1 MCAREPVVPADFPER
16 LGGGVNRSQLVE
28 EIASTTGLGRREAGD
43 AVDAFTSMVSSQ
55 VRAGNKV
62 TIYGFGSFSPTAHKA
77 RTGRNP
83 RTGDP
88 VKIPASKGI
97 RFSAAAGL
105 KEELNSKKSAAK
117 KTAQAK
123 VAKVSTAKA
132 AKAAPAKATAK
143 QVAAPLKK
151 AAPTRAVQP
160 APKKATASK
169 VAPAKPAAKKTAPAN
184 KSVAATKATRSTVK
198 ATKR

>member
-28 EIASTTGLGRREAGD
+28 EIASTTGLGRREAGE
-43 AVDAFTSMVSSQ
+43 AVDAFTSTVSSQ
-55 VRAGNKV
+55 VKAGNKV

-123 VAKVSTAKA
+123 A
-132 AKAAPAKATAK
+132 AKASAAKAVKVAPAKATAK
-143 QVAAPLKK
+143 QVPAALKK
-151 AAPTRAVQP
+151 SASARAVQAGP
-160 APKKATASK
+160 NKA
-169 VAPAKPAAKKTAPAN
+169 VATKAGAAKKTAPAN
-184 KSVAATKATRSTVK
+184 KSATAAKATRSTAK
-198 ATKR
+198 ATKK